1 MLRATCRCLSFCNGK
16 PTSVSFATQRRHI
29 EADKKLHA
37 RRGAP
42 TPSCHA
48 SASSNHEVLCHPH
61 VDTDDSGDEAGL
73 DAPRGGMEANLDDPN
88 LDDPRDVGLE
98 AFEHQFGD
106 YMLDNID
113 DRFHKNWRSRQR
125 PRFDLPDD
133 VTRLLRVINRTKA
146 SRQETNDLLDSLGD
160 VLEARSS
167 LLIPTRKRSLS
178 TYLRSIEDN
187 ESKVIREEITH
198 VCKNG
203 CVLFRGKHAD
213 ANVCPICH
221 TSRWVQCR
229 IANEHR
235 QPAAVVYYYPV
246 QDSIRRLYSEEENE
260 ALEQKV
266 DGITGITRSPP
277 PPLAP
282 LALIDGETW
291 YLSDVGA
298 SCDSVCGSFPEV
310 NISAVRAFG
319 SAPEAVLELRRR
331 SLADGCA
338 QEQQVWRAVRVREW
352 GEPRGCAGDEACA
365 REHHH
370 ATTTPP
376 PHHHPSR
383 GRGWLLLD
391 RLVLDGCA
399 HRASVSG

>member
-1 MLRATCRCLSFCNGK
+1 M
-16 PTSVSFATQRRHI
+16 SFATQRRHI

-48 SASSNHEVLCHPH
+48 SASSNHEVLCHPQI
-61 VDTDDSGDEAGL
+61 DTDDSGDEAGL

-187 ESKVIREEITH
+187 ESKVIREEIIH

-235 QPAAVVYYYPV
+235 QPAAVAYYYPV
-246 QDSIRRLYSEEENE
+246 QDSIRRLYSEEKNE
-260 ALEQKV
+260 ALLTQWHA
-266 DGITGITRSPP
+266 DFSMAGG
-277 PPLAP
+277 
-282 LALIDGETW
+282 GN
-291 YLSDVGA
+291 SDVQH
-298 SCDSVCGSFPEV
+298 GSTFKEV
-310 NISAVRAFG
+310 FLPNFGESKYNVAVTMG
-319 SAPEAVLELRRR
+319 GDGLKMN
-331 SLADGCA
+331 SLANA
-338 QEQQVWRAVRVREW
+338 NSLEPVFLRVEKR
-352 GEPRGCAGDEACA
+352 RN
-365 REHHH
+365 RV
-370 ATTTPP
+370 
-376 PHHHPSR
+376 SR
-383 GRGWLLLD
+383 ID
-391 RLVLDGCA
+391 
-399 HRASVSG
+399 SPE